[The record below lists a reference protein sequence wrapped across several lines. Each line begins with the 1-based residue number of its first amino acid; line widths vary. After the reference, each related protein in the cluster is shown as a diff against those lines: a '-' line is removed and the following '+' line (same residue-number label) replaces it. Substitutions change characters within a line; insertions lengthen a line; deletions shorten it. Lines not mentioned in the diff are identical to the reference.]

1 MSLEWIL
8 SQVQRRG
15 WRMRGVGW
23 FVAGTGF
30 GQLAMAWLASTE
42 FPAETGW
49 RASRWPRWRQA
60 LRMPWW
66 SRNESRPP
74 AYATVRTPLRTA
86 DHYQI
91 KRAVS
96 SVGCIVAVPVTTS

>member
-8 SQVQRRG
+8 SKVQRHE

-42 FPAETGW
+42 FPAE
-49 RASRWPRWRQA
+49 AAEA
-60 LRMPWW
+60 LRLASLTMAAMAAGV
-66 SRNESRPP
+66 
-74 AYATVRTPLRTA
+74 AYALVGPRRVAPTRLR
-86 DHYQI
+86 D
-91 KRAVS
+91 R
-96 SVGCIVAVPVTTS
+96 